1 MCDQVLSRMLLSHGR
16 FMSAGH
22 SGVSCRS
29 GLILML
35 VATGVGT
42 LASADDGGGVEH
54 VCGAWLNDPIVN
66 PHGQGE
72 CPEEVWLPV
81 WTDPNPGGLSGAA
94 AVEPWNA
101 GWEGLVDISPGEDS
115 TDNSLGPETPD
126 DNPWTKFYK
135 WTDLPWIS
143 GYWRAWDVA
152 VRPGLARVEVGVG
165 SSEGTHTASASA
177 SFQRHRTNEWIPCV
191 GDPDATMET
200 CPPRPRRVELQSNL
214 SAILTLNLSVAPE
227 PGDVASGSSTFTGR
241 LTASQLPTLDRSGS
255 IRTTVRSVA
264 AGWAA
269 SGSFAAAAEGGVTTL
284 PGNSSVGGSGE
295 VSFSGSS
302 HEEAVSTGQC
312 ALTFH
317 LVIGRQRI
325 LPACSDPIHRTEDIN
340 AVVSARAGST
350 GWGLGTPQTTAGSTA
365 LVSWGVSLNGD
376 R

>member
-54 VCGAWLNDPIVN
+54 ICCAWLNDPIVN
-66 PHGQGE
+66 PHGQSE

-81 WTDPNPGGLSGAA
+81 RTDPNPGGLSGTH
-94 AVEPWNA
+94 AVELWNA
-101 GWEGLVDISPGEDS
+101 GWEGLVAISPGEDS
-115 TDNSLGPETPD
+115 ADNSGGPEEPE
-126 DNPWTKFYK
+126 DNPWTKVFQRA
-135 WTDLPWIS
+135 DVGI
-143 GYWRAWDVA
+143 GYWEKWDVV
-152 VRPGLARVEVGVG
+152 VRPGLAVLAVDAG
-165 SSEGTHTASASA
+165 SSGGTHQVSASA

-191 GDPDATMET
+191 GDPDATSET
-200 CPPRPRRVELQSNL
+200 CPPRPRRVELQSTL
-214 SAILTLNLSVAPE
+214 SAILSLSLSVAPA
-227 PGDVASGSSTFTGR
+227 PGDVASGASTFTGR
-241 LTASQLPTLDRSGS
+241 LTASQLPPLDRSDS
-255 IRTTVRSVA
+255 IRTTVRSVETD
-264 AGWAA
+264 WAA
-269 SGSFAAAAEGGVTTL
+269 SGSFAVAGEGGVTTL
-284 PGNSSVGGSGE
+284 PGNSSAGGSGE
-295 VSFSGSS
+295 VSYSGSS

-312 ALTFH
+312 VLAYH
-317 LVIGRQRI
+317 LVICRQRI